1 MKSRKKFL
9 KNGEKIVYYKAEKW
23 AFESKKIIFQFF

>member
-9 KNGEKIVYYKAEKW
+9 KNPQMDNLRFLNSDDSDELNEGNIED
-23 AFESKKIIFQFF
+23 